1 MCGTRLS
8 EESHTCQQ
16 PDSRSSPRQEIDM
29 NATVHTALIFD
40 QQRAA
45 QLDREIAIRRSIA
58 ERPAEAAPAPRQSP
72 SVLTRLFGRPARP
85 AVRTAH

>member
-1 MCGTRLS
+1 
-8 EESHTCQQ
+8 
-16 PDSRSSPRQEIDM
+16 M

-58 ERPAEAAPAPRQSP
+58 ERPAEAAPAPRKSP
-72 SVLTRLFGRPARP
+72 FVITRLFGRPARP
-85 AVRTAH
+85 AVGTAH